1 MMYLFYGQVA
11 VLLFVVFSLAL
22 SPRESI
28 NSGLST
34 PIPPSKDPW
43 YTAPDK
49 FEQHAPGTILRIRHA
64 PGNLTSVVGNNCSAA
79 YNILYRTTDSRYKPS
94 WSVTTLFAPS
104 SQPISKSRHG
114 SALLSYQFPYNSVD
128 VDSSPSYAVY
138 STPWHDLSYALGYGW
153 FVNVPDFE
161 GPLASDVAAIEEAHA
176 VLDSFRA
183 IMAAG
188 VGVAPDARLA
198 LWGYSGRSIASE
210 WALEFQEQY
219 APELNITGAALG
231 GLVPNITYVF
241 DTVGGTEFASHGMA
255 GLLGVTSQYP
265 DAHDYVISQLKTS
278 GPYNK
283 TGFLSI
289 RNMSYEQ
296 AHATF
301 ANQSMYDYFVGGSA
315 VMQAPLVK
323 RALQLNTIMTYHGVP
338 QTPLFIY
345 KAIHDEV
352 TPVNQTD
359 DYVHRS
365 CSLGVNI
372 LYERNTVGGHE
383 DEFANGD
390 ERAFAWLETVLNG
403 SYEQHPISGCEI
415 RNVTVGSVN
424 TGI

>member
-1 MMYLFYGQVA
+1 MA
-11 VLLFVVFSLAL
+11 VHLLLAFSVAL
-22 SPRESI
+22 STREPI
-28 NSGLST
+28 ISGPST
-34 PIPPSKDPW
+34 PMPPSKDPW
-43 YTAPDK
+43 YSTPDN
-49 FEQHAPGTILRIRHA
+49 FEQAAPGTILRIRHA
-64 PGNLTSVVGNNCSAA
+64 PGNLTSIVGSNCSAA
-79 YNILYRTTDSRYKPS
+79 YNILYRTTDSQYKPS

-104 SQPISKSRHG
+104 IQPG
-114 SALLSYQFPYNSVD
+114 STNRAGSSVLSYQFPYNSVD

-138 STPWHDLSYALGYGW
+138 STPWHDLTYALGHGW

-183 IMAAG
+183 IMEAG
-188 VGVAPDARLA
+188 VGAAPDARLA
-198 LWGYSGRSIASE
+198 LWGYSGGSIASE

-219 APELNITGAALG
+219 APELNIIGAALG
-231 GLVPNITYVF
+231 GLVPNTTYVF
-241 DTVGGTEFASHGMA
+241 DTVGDTEFASHGMA

-265 DAHDYVISQLKTS
+265 AAYSYIISQLKTS

-289 RNMSYEQ
+289 RNMTYEQ

-301 ANQSMYDYFVGGSA
+301 ANQNMYDYFVGGRA

-383 DEFANGD
+383 DEFVNG
-390 ERAFAWLETVLNG
+390 EGRALAWLETVLDG

-415 RNVTVGSVN
+415 RNVSVSSVN